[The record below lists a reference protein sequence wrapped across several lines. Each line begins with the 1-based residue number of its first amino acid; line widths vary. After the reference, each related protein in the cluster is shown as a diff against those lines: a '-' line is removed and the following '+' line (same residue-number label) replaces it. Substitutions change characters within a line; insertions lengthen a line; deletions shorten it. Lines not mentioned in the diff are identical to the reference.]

1 MNKSWKV
8 NPANIELAE
17 EFVRVLDVLP
27 LTAQLLINRGLV
39 DCDKAFSYLS
49 PSLGDL
55 HDPYLLKGMTP
66 AIERLAA
73 AIAGGE
79 LIALY
84 GDYDVDGTT
93 SVALM
98 YLFFAEIGVKTLK
111 YIPGRVTEG
120 YGLNTGAIKS
130 LADLGAR
137 VIITADCGSTDHG
150 PVRYASELGVD
161 VIVTDHHELPDGPPP
176 AAAVINPKQEG
187 CAFPFKGLAGVGV
200 AFNLVM
206 ALRSR
211 LREDGF
217 FTGGV
222 AEPNLKDYLDLVSIG
237 TVSDMAPLVDENR
250 IFVSLGLKV
259 LANTAKPGLR
269 ALKEAAGIKPG
280 PVAAYNIGF
289 GIGPRINAAGRV
301 GEATTALELLV
312 TDDYAKAVGI
322 AAELEKKNTA
332 RRRIEKDILDEAV
345 KMIEGGSFAGDMG
358 FVLASEQWHP
368 GVIGI
373 VASRLVER
381 YGKPVVMI
389 ALDAEVGK
397 GSARSIRSFNMVE
410 GLKACEEQL
419 VRFGGHKAAAG
430 LTVERSNLEAFRT
443 RFIEHLNATLTE
455 ADLVPILE
463 LDAAV
468 TLAEIDLKFV
478 SELASLSPFGVANRE
493 PLLCINGA
501 NIVETKVV
509 KNKHLR
515 FKLKQNGKTRS
526 AIGFGMAGLHPM
538 GGDGFAVAF
547 TPYLDDWGSRSSA
560 GIKVKDVQPP
570 RQGRV

>member
-8 NPANIELAE
+8 NPQNTELAE
-17 EFVRVLDVLP
+17 EFVKVLGVLP

-49 PSLGDL
+49 PSLTDL
-55 HDPYLLKGMTP
+55 HDPFLLKGMTSGV
-66 AIERLAA
+66 ERLTA

-120 YGLNTGAIKS
+120 YGLNTGAVKS
-130 LADLGAR
+130 LADSGAK
-137 VIITADCGSTDHG
+137 VIVTADCGSTDHES
-150 PVRYASELGVD
+150 VRYASGLGVD

-176 AAAVINPKQEG
+176 AVAVINPKQEG
-187 CAFPFKGLAGVGV
+187 CSFPFKGLAGVGV
-200 AFNLVM
+200 AFNLIM

-217 FTGGV
+217 FTDGV

-237 TVSDMAPLVDENR
+237 TVSDMAPLRDENR

-301 GEATTALELLV
+301 GSAATALELLV
-312 TDDYAKAVGI
+312 TDDYAKAVAI
-322 AAELEKKNTA
+322 AAKLEKENTA

-345 KMIEGGSFAGDMG
+345 EMVEGGSNADDMG
-358 FVLASEQWHP
+358 FVLASEKWHP

-430 LTVERSNLEAFRT
+430 LTVERSNLEAFRIS
-443 RFIEHLNATLTE
+443 FIEHLNATLTE
-455 ADLVPILE
+455 ADLVPVLE

-468 TLAEIDLKFV
+468 TLAEIDLRFV

-493 PLLCINGA
+493 PLLCVNGA
-501 NIVETKVV
+501 NIIETKVV

-515 FKLKQNGKTRS
+515 FKLKHNGSTRS
-526 AIGFGMAGLHPM
+526 AIGFGMAELHPI

-547 TPYLDDWGSRSSA
+547 TPYLDDWGSKTSA
-560 GIKVKDVQPP
+560 GIKIKDVQPP
-570 RQGRV
+570 QRGV